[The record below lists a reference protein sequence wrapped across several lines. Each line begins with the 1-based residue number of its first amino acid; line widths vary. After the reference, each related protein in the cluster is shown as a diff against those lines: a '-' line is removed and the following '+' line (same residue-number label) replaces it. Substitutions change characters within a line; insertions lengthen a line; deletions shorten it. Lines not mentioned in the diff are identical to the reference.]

1 MEKLIS
7 KNVPLHVE
15 WDYQSRSL
23 FYSSAFVLL
32 QNKMLSLN
40 PAKKAVSILRRPFG
54 SETGLSLGS
63 QLSPVENIPVYETND
78 VSTELQAPATQA
90 VTDTEDEVLL

>member
-1 MEKLIS
+1 
-7 KNVPLHVE
+7 
-15 WDYQSRSL
+15 
-23 FYSSAFVLL
+23 
-32 QNKMLSLN
+32 MLSLN

-63 QLSPVENIPVYETND
+63 QLSPVENIPVYKTND

-90 VTDTEDEVLL
+90 VTDTEDEVLF